1 LKIVSLKPIR
11 KFYANCNID
20 ITGRSNDSSRSG
32 YIKMLFLATL
42 FLFIAYIVR
51 FGYGVLLPRIIED
64 LKISHMEA
72 GLAFSLYLLM
82 YSIFSV
88 ISGRLFDKIGAKVIS
103 LLCYIYGIG
112 IMLVGFSNNYYMLA
126 LGLVIAGLGS
136 SSSWT
141 PVVAL
146 VSESLPERWRGR
158 GIGILEVGIRI
169 SHGATG
175 LILPILA
182 LTLGWKACW
191 WVIAVLMFIFGFIFQ
206 TLIKRRHT
214 EIRGIAKYRE
224 VLLAKQFWLLGVSY
238 SLMAFGSYVI
248 TTFFVDFLESEVRMP
263 YIEASATVSVMG
275 FMGIIGTLILTWLS
289 DKIGRRKIL
298 AICNVFSSICLL
310 LFFLS
315 PQIASVK
322 SFLIPITATYG
333 IFYGALWPTY
343 AACAGD
349 VFSNSVGTV
358 VGLWTLMSGLSAL
371 IAPLLGGLTVD
382 ITKSYGI
389 ALQISCITYA
399 LASALIILSFKQ

>member
-1 LKIVSLKPIR
+1 MKFISLKSRR
-11 KFYANCNID
+11 KFYANP
-20 ITGRSNDSSRSG
+20 SS
-32 YIKMLFLATL
+32 YAYVKMLLLATL

-51 FGYGVLLPRIIED
+51 FGYGVLLPRIVED
-64 LKISHMEA
+64 LQLSHMEA

-82 YSIFSV
+82 YSMFSV

-112 IMLVGFSNNYYMLA
+112 LMLMGFSNNYYMLA

-141 PVVAL
+141 PIVAL
-146 VSESLPERWRGR
+146 VSGSLPDQWRGR
-158 GIGILEVGIRI
+158 GIGLLEVGIRI

-182 LTLGWKACW
+182 LTLGWKTCW
-191 WVIAVLMFIFGFIFQ
+191 WIIAILMFIFGFVFQ
-206 TLIKRRHT
+206 TVVEPRHLTIRR
-214 EIRGIAKYRE
+214 IAKYRE
-224 VLLAKQFWLLGVSY
+224 VLLAKQFWLIGVSY

-248 TTFFVDFLESEVRMP
+248 TTFIVDFLENEVGMP

-275 FMGIIGTLILTWLS
+275 FMGIVGTLILTWLS
-289 DKIGRRKIL
+289 DRIGRRKIL
-298 AICNVFSSICLL
+298 AMCNAFSSISLL
-310 LFFLS
+310 FFFLS
-315 PQIASVK
+315 PQTAIIK
-322 SFLIPITATYG
+322 SFLIPITAIYG

-349 VFSNSVGTV
+349 AFSNSVGTV

-371 IAPLLGGLTVD
+371 IAPIIGGLTVD

-399 LASALIILSFKQ
+399 LAAVLIILSLKR